1 MDKKLVTEI
10 VSFDIDNAIS
20 DEAFKEIVNS
30 VEVKFHM
37 KQPGYIDSELVKGKN
52 NSWTM
57 IMHWES
63 LKEVKLASK
72 LLMKSDLTTNFR
84 QAVIPS
90 TVKMSYLEQI
100 KKWNK

>member
-10 VSFDIDNAIS
+10 VSFDIDSSIS
-20 DEAFKEIVNS
+20 DESFKEIVNS
-30 VEVKFHM
+30 VEIEFHK
-37 KQPGYIDSELVKGKN
+37 KQAGYIDSELVKGKN

-63 LKEVKLASK
+63 LKEVKFASK
-72 LLMKSDLTTNFR
+72 LLMKSDLTTSFR

-100 KKWNK
+100 KKWSK

>member
-20 DEAFKEIVNS
+20 DENFKEIVNS
-30 VEVKFHM
+30 VEIEFHM
-37 KQPGYIDSELVKGKN
+37 KQAGYIDSELVKGKN

-63 LKEVKLASK
+63 LEEVKHASK
-72 LLMKSDLTTNFR
+72 LLMKSDLTTSFR
-84 QAVIPS
+84 QAIIPS

-100 KKWNK
+100 KKWSK